1 MFDIITKLKLSKFER
16 LAESIMA
23 RSKSLFERNNDE
35 LIHMLSSSREVEV
48 YAALIVLAER
58 AVGLKPFKVQ
68 VMAALSCSDGHVIDM
83 KTGEGKTL
91 VAAISSIVLVK
102 KGFVVNVATANK
114 YLADRDF
121 VTMKPL
127 FDLCG
132 VNVSRLSGSEHGSKS
147 SNVYYTQLTEEGC
160 LSWLADHLASEL
172 SSISHPQLLGAS
184 DVKTA
189 LIIDE
194 IDHSLID
201 SSGVNYSIVSNLE
214 IGSFY
219 QQIAELCKQTG
230 HKSEFT
236 NVDKHGD
243 YEFTE
248 DFYQFVE
255 DIFIESGLASSH
267 VDLYGDAYELM
278 IHFRSA
284 YTAFYILHESKDYVV
299 KSERIHRIDRKSG
312 RLIDGGFLGTVSA
325 YLSYKHGIPIPNSNL
340 EIVSCAL
347 PHYVK
352 SFDLLSGMSG
362 TASLNSLELKHS
374 YGVHTLS
381 IPTNVPTQR
390 VDHGHI
396 LFSSQE
402 SLKENVTKFL
412 CKASREQRPALVIC
426 DNEAQADTIANLL
439 TQKAVNV
446 TLLTS
451 SNVEQEAD
459 ILSHAGE
466 FGSMIVT
473 TRMCGRGT
481 DIVCED
487 KDRGLLIVVIGM
499 GLTKNDDQQVIG
511 RTGRQGA
518 KGDTYF
524 CLSLEDEQFQSRS
537 GAALTNSLLVNL
549 VQDDISDIDHHIS
562 GATTR
567 LIEKLQ
573 KQSLSIMRERRKRV
587 SLYNNPIDSQLK
599 LLMQKREGIL
609 FSANPVEMLYG
620 MAPIKVESHK
630 KLIEHYEFA
639 LGKDVLASC
648 VRKGMAEGLTK
659 SWNRHHVNLVNIKLD
674 TSSNAQAASNINN
687 FKKSCFDA
695 FSAFAGAVNLDI
707 FEYTITFLNKEVA
720 KKIASSAYLPVG
732 IY

>member
-16 LAESIMA
+16 LAESIMS
-23 RSKSLFERNNDE
+23 RSKSLLNNNNGELKSMLTSEDE
-35 LIHMLSSSREVEV
+35 VDV
-48 YAALIVLAER
+48 YAALIILAQR
-58 AVGLKPFKVQ
+58 SIGLTPFKVQ

-91 VAAISSIVLVK
+91 VAAMSSIVLVK
-102 KGFVVNVATANK
+102 KGYVVNVATANK
-114 YLADRDF
+114 YLADRDYS
-121 VTMKPL
+121 TMKPL
-127 FDLCG
+127 YDVCG
-132 VNVSRLSGSEHGSKS
+132 VEVSRLSDGELGSKS
-147 SNVYYTQLTEEGC
+147 SNVYYAHLTEEGC

-172 SSISHPQLLGAS
+172 PSISHPQLLGAS
-184 DVKTA
+184 DAKTA

-201 SSGVNYSIVSNLE
+201 SSGVNYSIVSDLE
-214 IGSFY
+214 IGNFY
-219 QQIAELCKQTG
+219 QQIAELCKQVG
-230 HKSEFT
+230 YKSEFT

-243 YEFTE
+243 NEFTE
-248 DFYQFVE
+248 DFYQFIE
-255 DIFIESGLASSH
+255 ELFIDSGLATSH
-267 VDLYGDAYELM
+267 VDLYGESYELM

-284 YTAFYILHESKDYVV
+284 YTAFYILSESKDYVV
-299 KSERIHRIDRKSG
+299 KSGRIHRIDRKSG
-312 RLIDGGFLGTVSA
+312 RLIDGGFLGSVSA
-325 YLSYKHGIPIPNSNL
+325 YLSYKHDISIPNSNL

-347 PHYVK
+347 QHYVK
-352 SFDLLSGMSG
+352 SFDLLCGMSG
-362 TASLNSLELKHS
+362 TASLNALELKHS
-374 YGVHTLS
+374 YGVLTLK

-402 SLKENVTKFL
+402 SLKANVTKFL
-412 CKASREQRPALVIC
+412 CKASREQRPTLVIC

-451 SNVEQEAD
+451 SNVDQEAD
-459 ILSHAGE
+459 ILSRAGE

-487 KDRGLLIVVIGM
+487 KERGLLIVVIGM
-499 GLTKNDDQQVIG
+499 GMTKNDDQQVIG
-511 RTGRQGA
+511 RSGRQGA

-524 CLSLEDEQFQSRS
+524 CVSLEDEQFKSRS
-537 GAALTNSLLVNL
+537 GATLANSLLANL
-549 VQDDISDIDHHIS
+549 AQDDMEVIDNRVS
-562 GATTR
+562 GATKR

-573 KQSLSIMRERRKRV
+573 KQSLSVMRERRKRI

-599 LLMQKREGIL
+599 LLMKKRESIL
-609 FSANPVEMLYG
+609 FSADPVSKLYE
-620 MAPIKVESHK
+620 MAPSKVETHK
-630 KLIEHYEFA
+630 KLIDHYQFT
-639 LGKDVLASC
+639 LGKEVLSSC

-659 SWNRHHVNLVNIKLD
+659 AWNRHHVNLVNIKLD
-674 TSSNAQAASNINN
+674 TSSNPQTASNINN
-687 FKKSCFDA
+687 FKKSCFEA
-695 FSAFAGAVNLDI
+695 FLNFAGTVNLDI
-707 FEYTITFLNKEVA
+707 FEYTVAFLRKESA
-720 KKIASSAYLPVG
+720 KEIARSAYLPVA